1 VLANASD
8 IDHGA
13 TLDATLISSPSGTY
27 GSLTAFN
34 TDTGAYTYTLNNGT
48 NGVAGLVQS
57 LAQARPSA
65 TASITRWSISS
76 GRPTLRP
83 SPSRSRAPTT
93 HRSMAMRV
101 TTSPRTARKRQAASC
116 LPTPPTID
124 HGATLDATLISSPSG
139 TYGSLTAFN
148 TDTGAYTYTLNNGTN
163 GVAGLVQSL
172 AQARPS
178 ADSFNYTVVDQF
190 GATNT
195 STLTIT
201 ITGTNDA
208 PVDGDEGNKRHR
220 GTARKRQAASCLPTP
235 PTSITARR
243 WMRR

>member
-1 VLANASD
+1 LPRARPSATASITRWSISSGATNTSTLTITITGTNDAPVDGDEGNNVTEDGTQTASGIVLANASD

-57 LAQARPSA
+57 LAQGETVS
-65 TASITRWSISS
+65 
-76 GRPTLRP
+76 
-83 SPSRSRAPTT
+83 
-93 HRSMAMRV
+93 
-101 TTSPRTARKRQAASC
+101 
-116 LPTPPTID
+116 
-124 HGATLDATLISSPSG
+124 
-139 TYGSLTAFN
+139 
-148 TDTGAYTYTLNNGTN
+148 
-163 GVAGLVQSL
+163 
-172 AQARPS
+172 
-178 ADSFNYTVVDQF
+178 DSFNYTVVDQF

-208 PVDGDEGNKRHR
+208 PVDGDEVTTSPR
-220 GTARKRQAASCLPTP
+220 TARKRQAASCLPTP